1 MLKKSEIMTLIQV
14 SGLDGQFREN
24 SQNQWSDGVKKISE
38 VPTYYQEHLVNYQS
52 TVFKY
57 VSENLIDISLILFN
71 DNKICAVWPLYLDFG
86 KKEPIKSINDN
97 YGGIVVPPLF
107 IENFPKKSQRK
118 IIKGCISFL
127 NSLLIKSEGEVWRSS
142 ELSAKVN
149 VSQWHQLCLENGA
162 VLDKV
167 NYELYVDLSLS
178 INQIRSF
185 IRKSYR
191 PLVSSGL
198 KKWTIS
204 VMDEYCENTW
214 SDFRA
219 LHKHVAGRITRP
231 IESWDIQHN
240 AIKAGDAFLV
250 YVSNSEGKMVG
261 GGYFDMSVNEGNYSV
276 ATYDKSLI
284 HEPLGHMVQ
293 YQAILTLKEKGRSLY
308 YIGSR
313 FYSENL
319 PSISKKLVDITS
331 FKAGFSTFIVPN
343 VVLLFSSKNKNK

>member
-1 MLKKSEIMTLIQV
+1 ML
-14 SGLDGQFREN
+14 
-24 SQNQWSDGVKKISE
+24 
-38 VPTYYQEHLVNYQS
+38 Y
-52 TVFKY
+52 
-57 VSENLIDISLILFN
+57 N
-71 DNKICAVWPLYLDFG
+71 DNKTCGVWPLYLDFG
-86 KKEPIKSINDN
+86 KEDPIKSINDN
-97 YGGIVVPPLF
+97 YGGVIVPPLF

-118 IIKGCISFL
+118 IIKACIRFL
-127 NSLLIKSEGEVWRSS
+127 NSLVTKSKGEVWRSS

-198 KKWTIS
+198 KKWTVS

-214 SDFRA
+214 SDFRT
-219 LHKHVAGRITRP
+219 LHKHVAGRVTRP
-231 IESWDIQHN
+231 IESWDIQKN

-276 ATYDKSLI
+276 ATYDKSLMD
-284 HEPLGHMVQ
+284 EPLGHMVQ

-331 FKAGFSTFIVPN
+331 FKAGFSTFMVPN
-343 VVLLFSSKNKNK
+343 VVLMFSSKDKNN